1 MKLFNLKNMTGGWL
15 VGDFQ
20 PVCLPLDAC
29 EVACKRY
36 KAGDAE
42 GRHVH
47 RVATELTLIASGRVL
62 INGTEY
68 ASDDIIVLEPG
79 EPADFKV
86 LEDTITVVVKIPSV
100 IGDKHSA

>member
-1 MKLFNLKNMTGGWL
+1 MFKLQDMTGGWM
-15 VGDFQ
+15 VGDFE
-20 PVCLPLDAC
+20 PVCLPLEAC

-47 RVATELTLIASGRVL
+47 RVATELTLIAFGRVL

-79 EPADFKV
+79 ESADFKA
-86 LEDTITVVVKIPSV
+86 LEDSITVVVKIPSV
-100 IGDKHSA
+100 IGDKYSA